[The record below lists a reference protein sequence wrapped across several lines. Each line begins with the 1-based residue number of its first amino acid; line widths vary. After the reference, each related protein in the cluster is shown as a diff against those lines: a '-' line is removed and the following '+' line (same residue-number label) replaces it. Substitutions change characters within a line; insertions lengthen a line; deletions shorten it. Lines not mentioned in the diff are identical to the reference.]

1 MAQIIISALAG
12 FCAALV
18 VILLTVAHTTCEPVP
33 IQPASI
39 AMLMGPEL

>member
-1 MAQIIISALAG
+1 MQALVAGLAG
-12 FCAALV
+12 FCAALLT
-18 VILLTVAHTTCEPVP
+18 ILIMAPWSSDCGPAP